1 MKQTAK
7 RSRKPPK
14 KAVKKISA
22 LDWYVIH
29 TVKKLRIER
38 GISQADLSYKLN
50 VSDSFVSQMESEE
63 TAAHY
68 NMAHLNALARILKCS
83 IHDFFPRHPL
93 AEGTDEITGKDT
105 VK

>member
-7 RSRKPPK
+7 RSRKPSK

-29 TVKKLRIER
+29 AVKKLRIER
-38 GISQADLSYKLN
+38 GISQAALSYKLN
-50 VSDSFVSQMESEE
+50 FSNSFVSQMESDK

-68 NMAHLNALARILKCS
+68 NIAHLNVLARILKCS

-93 AEGTDEITGKDT
+93 PEDTDEITG
-105 VK
+105 